1 MFPSAYD
8 CPEPTVYLPDGAT
21 PVPTCLNRDP
31 EKTGTVAGCFCPEDQ
46 FLQDGLCV
54 EASGCKCLY
63 EGQIYNVSDYD
74 DIQ

>member
-8 CPEPTVYLPDGAT
+8 CPELTVYLPDGAT

-31 EKTGTVAGCFCPEDQ
+31 EKTGTVAGCFCPEGQ

-63 EGQIYNVSDYD
+63 EGHIYNVSDYD